1 LAGPRHCDE
10 AEATT
15 KIEKETPMTQQT
27 KSDEQSFIDASRG
40 WGDILCLWRLCP
52 RTACA
57 RARACKGNVRD
68 CFPRHFKLLPQGVQE
83 WFAGLG
89 HAQNEGASFDEAM
102 EWLDAE
108 GPGQALRAWYEA
120 VEQSMPAR
128 RTVR

>member
-1 LAGPRHCDE
+1 M
-10 AEATT
+10 TT
-15 KIEKETPMTQQT
+15 K
-27 KSDEQSFIDASRG
+27 SAEQSFIDATRG

-57 RARACKGNVRD
+57 RACACKGNVRD

-83 WFAGLG
+83 WFTGLG
-89 HAQNEGASFDEAM
+89 HAQKEGASFDEAM

-128 RTVR
+128 RTTR

>member
-1 LAGPRHCDE
+1 M
-10 AEATT
+10 TT
-15 KIEKETPMTQQT
+15 KSE
-27 KSDEQSFIDASRG
+27 EQSFVDATRG
-40 WGDILCLWRLCP
+40 WGDILRLWRLCP
-52 RTACA
+52 RTPCA

-83 WFAGLG
+83 WFAGVG
-89 HAQNEGASFDEAM
+89 ETQKEGASFDEAM

-120 VEQSMPAR
+120 VEQSLPAR